1 MRDYHKV
8 FKKWSACATED
19 LLQQDDAGARV
30 EYAIRT
36 GLPEDRARAIKMM
49 DFMPYNVIAGLE
61 LLNEDNYDE
70 ELKLYE
76 TTLIPA
82 LLTSHLINVT
92 EDQEV
97 LAYFVDKVKNHADGL
112 LKQVADL
119 LHVLQVKVITRNS
132 RQYLRLLSFRFTD
145 FEIAYLNYVWL
156 RRHTGTASL
165 KKLEYN
171 VLQALAD
178 SPDAFTEQ
186 QKIVIEEC
194 ISFHGLETDNVLW
207 TSHFDAITVT
217 NNENWNYLYS
227 LCRADKMSVKCI
239 PVRPFLSSD
248 TWKFQKL
255 TYDEKLMFLDSDVAG
270 LPHTLALEGMLDR
283 VDFHEYMNTFNRKLP
298 DDTFANLVHLHV
310 IDLNDISSD
319 NLHDYLTGLKTE
331 EAVMYFL
338 EHKEV
343 QSLDLL
349 RTSYWS
355 YDLDVYK
362 DFLSIEN
369 NKRLQSTVL
378 DLAFDIGHDKYVA
391 ILVQMLENRK
401 IVELYDKEL
410 IRSIFNELAETY
422 KNTISSYKLNKI
434 RENVLSPDELEAWKA
449 EEREREAKES
459 EERKIRKAEAKSR
472 EIKNAIDACTC
483 YVELDYAF
491 RELTSSRYYDESE
504 ILNAIYSKVVDT
516 HDDWERDESYTRIC
530 YALWDNNV
538 MSFEEFQKS
547 VNSKEA

>member
-36 GLPEDRARAIKMM
+36 GLQEDRARAIKMM
-49 DFMPYNVIAGLE
+49 DFVPYNVIAGLE
-61 LLNEDNYDE
+61 LLSADNYDE
-70 ELKLYE
+70 ELRLYE

-82 LLTSHLINVT
+82 LLTSHLINVM
-92 EDQEV
+92 EDHEV

-156 RRHTGTASL
+156 RRHIGTASL

-217 NNENWNYLYS
+217 NNENWNYLYG

-239 PVRPFLSSD
+239 PVHPFLSSD

-378 DLAFDIGHDKYVA
+378 DLAFDIGHG
-391 ILVQMLENRK
+391 
-401 IVELYDKEL
+401 
-410 IRSIFNELAETY
+410 
-422 KNTISSYKLNKI
+422 
-434 RENVLSPDELEAWKA
+434 
-449 EEREREAKES
+449 
-459 EERKIRKAEAKSR
+459 
-472 EIKNAIDACTC
+472 C
-483 YVELDYAF
+483 
-491 RELTSSRYYDESE
+491 
-504 ILNAIYSKVVDT
+504 
-516 HDDWERDESYTRIC
+516 
-530 YALWDNNV
+530 
-538 MSFEEFQKS
+538 
-547 VNSKEA
+547 

>member
-1 MRDYHKV
+1 MKDYHKV
-8 FKKWSACATED
+8 FKKWSTCATEE

-36 GLPEDRARAIKMM
+36 GLPEDRAKAIRMM

-61 LLNEDNYDE
+61 LLNEDNYNE

-178 SPDAFTEQ
+178 SPEAFTEQ
-186 QKIVIEEC
+186 QKKVIEEC
-194 ISFHGLETDNVLW
+194 INFHGVEVDNVSW

-217 NNENWNYLYS
+217 NNENWAYFYS

-239 PVRPFLSSD
+239 PVHPFLSGD

-310 IDLNDISSD
+310 IDLNDISFD
-319 NLHDYLTGLKTE
+319 NLRGYLTGLNTE

-338 EHKEV
+338 EHKEA

-355 YDLDVYK
+355 SDLDIYK
-362 DFLSIEN
+362 GFLSIEN
-369 NKRLQSTVL
+369 NKRLQSVIL
-378 DLAFDIGHDKYVA
+378 DLAFDIGHDKYIAV
-391 ILVQMLENRK
+391 LVQMLENRK

-410 IRSIFNELAETY
+410 IRSIFNELVETY

-434 RENVLSPDELEAWKA
+434 RENVMSPDELEAWKA
-449 EEREREAKES
+449 EERVREAKES

-472 EIKNAIDACTC
+472 EIKDKIDACTC

-504 ILNAIYSKVVDT
+504 VLNAVYSKLVDT
-516 HDDWERDESYTRIC
+516 HDDWERDESYARIC
-530 YALWDNNV
+530 YALWDNDV
-538 MSFEEFQKS
+538 MSFEEFQRS

>member
-8 FKKWSACATED
+8 FKKWSTCATED

-156 RRHTGTASL
+156 RRHTGTVSL

-239 PVRPFLSSD
+239 PVHPFLSSD

-310 IDLNDISSD
+310 IDLNDVSSD

-355 YDLDVYK
+355 YDLDAYK

-378 DLAFDIGHDKYVA
+378 DLAFDIGYDKYIAV
-391 ILVQMLENRK
+391 LVQMLENRK

-459 EERKIRKAEAKSR
+459 EERKIRKAKAKSR
-472 EIKNAIDACTC
+472 EIKDAIDACTC

>member
-92 EDQEV
+92 EGQEV

-207 TSHFDAITVT
+207 TSHFDSITVT

-239 PVRPFLSSD
+239 PVHPFLSSD

-472 EIKNAIDACTC
+472 EIKDAIDACTC

-504 ILNAIYSKVVDT
+504 ILNAVYSKVVDT
-516 HDDWERDESYTRIC
+516 HDHWERDESYTRIC

>member
-76 TTLIPA
+76 T
-82 LLTSHLINVT
+82 
-92 EDQEV
+92 
-97 LAYFVDKVKNHADGL
+97 DGL

-217 NNENWNYLYS
+217 NNENWNYLYG

-239 PVRPFLSSD
+239 PVHPFLSSD

-449 EEREREAKES
+449 E
-459 EERKIRKAEAKSR
+459 KS
-472 EIKNAIDACTC
+472 
-483 YVELDYAF
+483 
-491 RELTSSRYYDESE
+491 
-504 ILNAIYSKVVDT
+504 
-516 HDDWERDESYTRIC
+516 
-530 YALWDNNV
+530 
-538 MSFEEFQKS
+538 
-547 VNSKEA
+547 

>member
-8 FKKWSACATED
+8 FKKWSTCTTED

-239 PVRPFLSSD
+239 PVHPFLSSD

-255 TYDEKLMFLDSDVAG
+255 TYNEKLMFLDSDVAG

-310 IDLNDISSD
+310 IDLNDVSSD

-355 YDLDVYK
+355 HDLDTYK

-378 DLAFDIGHDKYVA
+378 DLAFDIGYDKYIAV
-391 ILVQMLENRK
+391 LVQMLENRK
-401 IVELYDKEL
+401 IVKLYDKEL

-472 EIKNAIDACTC
+472 EIKDAIDACTC

-491 RELTSSRYYDESE
+491 RELTLSRCYDESE

>member
-165 KKLEYN
+165 KKLEC
-171 VLQALAD
+171 
-178 SPDAFTEQ
+178 P
-186 QKIVIEEC
+186 
-194 ISFHGLETDNVLW
+194 
-207 TSHFDAITVT
+207 
-217 NNENWNYLYS
+217 
-227 LCRADKMSVKCI
+227 R
-239 PVRPFLSSD
+239 
-248 TWKFQKL
+248 
-255 TYDEKLMFLDSDVAG
+255 
-270 LPHTLALEGMLDR
+270 
-283 VDFHEYMNTFNRKLP
+283 
-298 DDTFANLVHLHV
+298 
-310 IDLNDISSD
+310 
-319 NLHDYLTGLKTE
+319 
-331 EAVMYFL
+331 
-338 EHKEV
+338 
-343 QSLDLL
+343 
-349 RTSYWS
+349 
-355 YDLDVYK
+355 
-362 DFLSIEN
+362 
-369 NKRLQSTVL
+369 
-378 DLAFDIGHDKYVA
+378 
-391 ILVQMLENRK
+391 
-401 IVELYDKEL
+401 
-410 IRSIFNELAETY
+410 
-422 KNTISSYKLNKI
+422 
-434 RENVLSPDELEAWKA
+434 
-449 EEREREAKES
+449 AKEC
-459 EERKIRKAEAKSR
+459 K
-472 EIKNAIDACTC
+472 
-483 YVELDYAF
+483 
-491 RELTSSRYYDESE
+491 
-504 ILNAIYSKVVDT
+504 
-516 HDDWERDESYTRIC
+516 
-530 YALWDNNV
+530 
-538 MSFEEFQKS
+538 
-547 VNSKEA
+547 